1 MKKYKQVILN
11 ISVLTLILSGGLSS
25 AYASSDE
32 YGDSN
37 RKNLGKISSILETFE
52 SGDYNLW
59 KEKVSR
65 ENELYKNISKEQFD
79 KFILLREL
87 ARNGEYSKALVLSKE
102 LREDMES
109 IALDIQDGDKAKLYL
124 INDLREKIRNL
135 EFSIKKSI

>member
-32 YGDSN
+32 YSDSN

-87 ARNGEYSKALVLSKE
+87 ARNGEYNKALMLSKE
-102 LREDMES
+102 LRGDMEG

-124 INDLREKIRNL
+124 INKLKEKIRNL
-135 EFSIKKSI
+135 EFTIKNSI